1 VKHEDSIGSMS
12 EQEEFDKKRQYA
24 LQEEAHYHTTIHHVV
39 LLMEEVGYLK
49 VLDDIMK
56 QYNNTLKDKK
66 PS

>member
-1 VKHEDSIGSMS
+1 MKQKEDNKTI
-12 EQEEFDKKRQYA
+12 DKIDVLMKDS
-24 LQEEAHYHTTIHHVV
+24 HYHTTIHHVV